1 MMSKQGM
8 AVLSE
13 IFSVFRSDFL
23 EEFPGSNENDVERA
37 FLVRAHF
44 GLEEAYPSADMLAKI
59 EAIV

>member
-37 FLVRAHF
+37 FLVRAQF
-44 GLEEAYPSADMLAKI
+44 GLAEAYPSADMLAKI